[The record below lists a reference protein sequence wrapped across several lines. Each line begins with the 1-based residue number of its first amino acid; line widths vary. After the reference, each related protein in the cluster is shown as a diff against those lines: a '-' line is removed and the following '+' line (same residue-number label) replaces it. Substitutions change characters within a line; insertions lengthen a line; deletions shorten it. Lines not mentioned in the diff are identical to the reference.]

1 MKSVIYKI
9 MSGSFL
15 AVMLLMAACKANKSN
30 QQETQAKVQ
39 ASFYTC
45 SMHPQII
52 RDAPGDCPICGMRL
66 VKKVVDEGAK
76 VDVDLNTLLKATNR
90 FVVSS
95 IPVVTPQKGE
105 EKIDI
110 TALGV
115 VAYDT
120 REVATISARISGR
133 IDKLYIHYRFQAI
146 QKGQK
151 IMEIYS
157 PELVTAQ
164 QNLLFLLANDPT
176 NNSLTA
182 SAKEKLLLIGMDA
195 RQVEEVIKTRKPAYT
210 ISVYSTVSGHIHE
223 AGSSAMNAQSAGTM
237 KDIAKIT
244 EELPLKEG
252 MYVQKG
258 ETIFTVYNPDKVW
271 ALLNIYADDQALIK
285 VGNKVAIIAETAPDK
300 PFDAT
305 ISFIEPFFRSNTKTI
320 TARAGFNNASNHI
333 SVGSQ
338 VKAVITGN
346 SKDAWWLP
354 ATSIVTLGIGDVV
367 FVKEIGGFKAKKIS
381 TGMRYKDKVQVLNG
395 ISDKD
400 TLAAN
405 AQFLMDSESF
415 IKLKD

>member
-1 MKSVIYKI
+1 MKTFITA
-9 MSGSFL
+9 SFL
-15 AVMLLMAACKANKSN
+15 AIMLTLVACKEKKSN
-30 QQETQAKVQ
+30 QQEPPAKVQ
-39 ASFYTC
+39 ASYYTC

-52 RDAPGDCPICGMRL
+52 RDTPGDCPICGMHL
-66 VKKVVDEGAK
+66 VKKVVGEEAK
-76 VDVDLNTLLKATNR
+76 VDIDLNTLLKATNR

-95 IPVVTPQKGE
+95 IPVVTPQRGE
-105 EKIDI
+105 EKIDV

-115 VAYDT
+115 VAYDS

-133 IDKLYIHYRFQAI
+133 IDKLYVHYRFQAI

-176 NNSLTA
+176 NSSLIA
-182 SAKEKLLLIGMDA
+182 SAKEKLSLLGMDA
-195 RQVEEVIKTRKPAYT
+195 RQVEEAIKTRKPVYT

-271 ALLNIYADDQALIK
+271 ALLNIYADDQSLLK
-285 VGNKVAIIAETAPDK
+285 VGNKVAITAETVPDK
-300 PFDAT
+300 AIDAT
-305 ISFIEPFFRSNTKTI
+305 ISFIEPFFRSNAKTV
-320 TARAGFNNASNHI
+320 TARASFNNAARHI
-333 SVGSQ
+333 PVGSQ

-354 ATSIVTLGIGDVV
+354 ASSIVTLGIGDVV
-367 FVKEIGGFKAKKIS
+367 FVKQIGGFKAKKIN
-381 TGMRYKDKVQVLNG
+381 TGLRYKDKVQVLNN
-395 ISDKD
+395 ITEMD

>member
-1 MKSVIYKI
+1 MKSIIYKI
-9 MSGSFL
+9 MVGYFL
-15 AVMLLMAACKANKSN
+15 AIILLMVACKEKKSN
-30 QQETQAKVQ
+30 QQEPPAKEQ
-39 ASFYTC
+39 ASYYTC
-45 SMHPQII
+45 SMHPPII
-52 RDAPGDCPICGMRL
+52 RDAPGDCPICGMHL
-66 VKKVVDEGAK
+66 VKKVVNEEAK
-76 VDVDLNTLLKATNR
+76 VDIDLNTLLKATNR

-95 IPVVTPQKGE
+95 IPVVTPQRGE
-105 EKIDI
+105 EKIDVA
-110 TALGV
+110 ALGV
-115 VAYDT
+115 VAYDS

-133 IDKLYIHYRFQAI
+133 IDKLYVHYRFQAI

-157 PELVTAQ
+157 PELVTSQ
-164 QNLLFLLANDPT
+164 ENLLFLLANDPT
-176 NNSLTA
+176 NSSLIE
-182 SAKEKLLLIGMDA
+182 SAKEKLSLLGMDA
-195 RQVEEVIKTRKPAYT
+195 RQVEEVVKTRKPAYT
-210 ISVYSTVSGHIHE
+210 ISVYSAVSGHIHE

-271 ALLNIYADDQALIK
+271 ALLSIYADDQSLIK
-285 VGNKVAIIAETAPDK
+285 VGNKIAITAETAPDK
-300 PFDAT
+300 TFEAT
-305 ISFIEPFFRSNTKTI
+305 ISFIEPFFRGNTKTI
-320 TARAGFNNASNHI
+320 TARASFNNAAKHI
-333 SVGSQ
+333 PVGSQ

-354 ATSIVTLGIGDVV
+354 ASSIVTLGIGDVV
-367 FVKEIGGFKAKKIS
+367 FVKQTGGFKAKKIS
-381 TGMRYKDKVQVLNG
+381 IGMRYKDKVQVLNSL
-395 ISDKD
+395 SDND